1 MYAHVRGSGA
11 CPAGEYLDRLDERQ
25 RKRIGAILRRTAD
38 HGPPKN
44 PELCAPLAGEDF
56 LEFKA
61 HRVRIFWRYARD
73 RRIVLFHGF
82 TKKSRRTPK
91 NELAIGRRRSREA
104 AAGLDL

>member
-1 MYAHVRGSGA
+1 MLAHVRGSGA

-25 RKRIGAILRRTAD
+25 RKRIGAILRHTAE

-44 PELCAPLAGEDF
+44 RELCAPLAGEDF

-61 HRVRIFWRYARD
+61 RKARICWRYARG

-82 TKKSRRTPK
+82 TKKSRRTPR

-104 AAGLDL
+104 AAGLDR